1 MKMLIALTLAIAA
14 AGLSATP
21 ATAQLADN
29 WRTGAGFQWDDG
41 VQTLNWS
48 TATIAALGFIGGGA
62 IIENSTE
69 RIRHIRCDGS
79 LLEFQ
84 IRQSDGSYLT
94 VSANEATAFTGLL
107 LPSGGFGMGCSRRSK
122 GIPRAQFIAGGLLTG
137 VSGGYLFAKF
147 LPWPGSP
154 GDRGRSVIPWG
165 TASLAALGLIGSA
178 WMISEI
184 VDVDECS
191 LHFRRED
198 YSLAAQDTLRTRR
211 AYFGPCTRASKTDKG
226 AAQIYAAGGLL
237 LGTAGGYALATF
249 FPGFR
254 LPWPVAPATG
264 YDAHTGTPLFGIAIQ
279 DSTSRH
285 RIELKTDAAA
295 ETATL
300 HYRWRW

>member
-1 MKMLIALTLAIAA
+1 MLAIAA

-21 ATAQLADN
+21 AAAQLAN
-29 WRTGAGFQWDDG
+29 TQRTSSAGFQWDDG

-48 TATIAALGFIGGGA
+48 TATIVALGFIGGGA
-62 IIENSTE
+62 IIEDSTE

-107 LPSGGFGMGCSRRSK
+107 LPSDGFGMGCSQARGSK
-122 GIPRAQFIAGGLLTG
+122 RIPRAQFIAGGLLTG
-137 VSGGYLFAKF
+137 VSGGYLLAKF

-165 TASLAALGLIGSA
+165 TASIAALGLIGSA

-191 LHFRRED
+191 LHLRREY
-198 YSLAAQDTLRTRR
+198 YSLDAQDTLRTRR

-226 AAQIYAAGGLL
+226 TAQIYAAGGLL
-237 LGTAGGYALATF
+237 LGTAGGYAIATF

-264 YDAHTGTPLFGIAIQ
+264 YDAHTGAPLFGIAIQ

-285 RIELKTDAAA
+285 RLEFKTNAAA
-295 ETATL
+295 ETAVL